1 MKGSQKRWG
10 WHPEQNNY
18 FVWPNQKHPT
28 RLKWCFTLPLDGVG
42 RDNTGKIWQ
51 VVKTQWKGVP
61 YIFNVV
67 VIQPK
72 GKILLFNGEMENGK
86 QLFVFL
92 LSIFLTGTYPFFFI
106 GDLEIIFVFFFLI
119 FGNDAFLSLSPLD
132 FGEETIILC
141 LSFWHGIRIFVKGD
155 MILDHLFLFRGWFFG
170 LLLKYVNNKYMVE
183 FRGARQNYTSFYGHY
198 CTFVKFKII
207 NMLHQIF
214 DTHSTRLDEVA
225 QKSKNHVT
233 SFLNGSNGSI

>member
-1 MKGSQKRWG
+1 M
-10 WHPEQNNY
+10 
-18 FVWPNQKHPT
+18 
-28 RLKWCFTLPLDGVG
+28 
-42 RDNTGKIWQ
+42 
-51 VVKTQWKGVP
+51 VKTQWKGVP

-72 GKILLFNGEMENGK
+72 GKILLFNGEVENGK

-141 LSFWHGIRIFVKGD
+141 LSF
-155 MILDHLFLFRGWFFG
+155 
-170 LLLKYVNNKYMVE
+170 
-183 FRGARQNYTSFYGHY
+183 
-198 CTFVKFKII
+198 
-207 NMLHQIF
+207 
-214 DTHSTRLDEVA
+214 
-225 QKSKNHVT
+225 
-233 SFLNGSNGSI
+233 